1 MPEQTSISAAPL
13 SGAPGSWF
21 ERGEWGSRALDI
33 LGEPVSDR
41 VLAEQFASE
50 KQLPLEDRRAL
61 LMRSRD
67 LPDWRRPPKPDET
80 SIATDDHRVTI
91 YQREGLDLGVGNFR
105 VYDRGIL
112 FRIEALEPDPIGEV
126 ATGANVMNFSYRI
139 IPPSQPHRLRLLVY
153 TEHRGTLL
161 TNTAHFGSFPDD
173 PNTLWLA
180 GGISGGGRRNPGM
193 ATWGEYFLSPRP
205 TSASLTVIVSY
216 PEFDIPSSGA
226 VLTHPW

>member
-1 MPEQTSISAAPL
+1 MPEQTPISAVPL

-21 ERGEWGSRALDI
+21 EQGEWGARALDI

-41 VLAEQFASE
+41 ALAEQFASE

-61 LMRSRD
+61 LIRSRD

-80 SIATDDHRVTI
+80 SIATDDHQVTI

-112 FRIEALEPDPIGEV
+112 FRIEALEPDPLGEV
-126 ATGANVMNFSYRI
+126 PTGADVMNFSYRI

-153 TEHRGTLL
+153 TEPGGTLL
-161 TNTAHFGSFPDD
+161 TNTAHFGAFPDD

-205 TSASLTVIVSY
+205 TSASLTVILSY
-216 PEFDIPSSGA
+216 PEFDIPPSGA